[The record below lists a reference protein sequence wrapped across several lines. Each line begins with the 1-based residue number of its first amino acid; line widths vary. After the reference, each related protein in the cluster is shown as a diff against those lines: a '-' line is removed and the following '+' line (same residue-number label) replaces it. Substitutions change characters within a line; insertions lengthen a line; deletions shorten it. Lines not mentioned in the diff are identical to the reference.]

1 LEPLIKFKSLPE
13 QVCDYLS
20 EAIIEGKIKPAE
32 KLVENDL
39 CHQFGISRSTLRECF
54 RILEATGLITINP
67 RKETSVRG
75 LSSKEIE
82 DAFHVSTSLQSL
94 AARLAVPNFGEK
106 EIRTLNDLIQK
117 MEEAI
122 KKQEIKSL
130 LRLNSEF
137 HSTIIKASNNQIL
150 ENILTNLGKG
160 LWLRITFL
168 YYQSQSELIF
178 SNEMHKK
185 ITGALERK
193 DAADVQKL
201 IEEHM
206 NHAREYL
213 LKSFNRNASNS
224 IS

>member
-1 LEPLIKFKSLPE
+1 MELIKFKSLSD
-13 QVCDYLS
+13 QVFDYLS
-20 EAIIEGKIKPAE
+20 EAIIEGRIKAGE

-39 CHQFGISRSTLRECF
+39 CQQFNISRSPLRECF
-54 RILEATGLITINP
+54 RLLESTGLITINP
-67 RKETSVRG
+67 RKETVVRG

-82 DAFHVSTSLQSL
+82 DAFHVSASLQRL
-94 AARLAVPNFGEK
+94 AAKLAIPNIDKK
-106 EIRTLNDLIQK
+106 EIQILNDLIQK

-122 KKQEIKSL
+122 KKQEMKSL

-137 HSTIIKASNNQIL
+137 HGTIIKASNNQLL

-178 SNEMHKK
+178 SNNMHKK
-185 ITGALERK
+185 ITRAVERK
-193 DAADVQKL
+193 DAADVQKF

-206 NHAREYL
+206 DHAREYL
-213 LKSFNRNASNS
+213 LTSLNRNV
-224 IS
+224 